1 MKKKILELLQNCP
14 DFISGQ
20 ELSERFG
27 VSRTAVWKVI
37 RQLEAEGYVIQAVR
51 NKGYRLT
58 AQPDL
63 LTEETIQNQIHTEWA
78 GQQLVVFS
86 ETDSTND
93 QAKKLAEEGAGQG
106 LLVVSDSQTA
116 GKGRRGRSW
125 ESRMGEGIFM
135 TLLLKPDIAPGNAS
149 MLTLVMALAVRA
161 GIRQVTGIDTQIKW
175 PNDIVCDGKKVCGI
189 LTEMSAQIDYINYI
203 VVGVGI
209 NVSNEV
215 FPEEVASTATSLYLL
230 TGVTCS
236 RAKLISEIM
245 AQFEIYYAQ
254 YLQTQDLSGLMNEYN
269 SHLVNRGRSV
279 RVLNPKREYT
289 GVAHGINQAGELLV
303 QTEDGI
309 MHVSSGEVSVRGV
322 YGIPLDMNQEEVV
335 LCGSSAYTKKY
346 YLNPDFQKIPQGI
359 QDELKLMCVLY
370 TEDVGGTLTLK
381 FDEDGD
387 LVFETAADEG
397 DLLYDEI
404 GSVLKM
410 KQLQNTKQELLESL
424 EMYYKVMHQLDA

>member
-125 ESRMGEGIFM
+125 ESRVGEGIFM
-135 TLLLKPDIAPGNAS
+135 TLLLKPVLHRQCVHVD
-149 MLTLVMALAVRA
+149 A
-161 GIRQVTGIDTQIKW
+161 G
-175 PNDIVCDGKKVCGI
+175 
-189 LTEMSAQIDYINYI
+189 
-203 VVGVGI
+203 
-209 NVSNEV
+209 
-215 FPEEVASTATSLYLL
+215 
-230 TGVTCS
+230 
-236 RAKLISEIM
+236 
-245 AQFEIYYAQ
+245 
-254 YLQTQDLSGLMNEYN
+254 
-269 SHLVNRGRSV
+269 
-279 RVLNPKREYT
+279 
-289 GVAHGINQAGELLV
+289 
-303 QTEDGI
+303 
-309 MHVSSGEVSVRGV
+309 
-322 YGIPLDMNQEEVV
+322 YGISGACRDP
-335 LCGSSAYTKKY
+335 S
-346 YLNPDFQKIPQGI
+346 
-359 QDELKLMCVLY
+359 
-370 TEDVGGTLTLK
+370 
-381 FDEDGD
+381 GD
-387 LVFETAADEG
+387 R
-397 DLLYDEI
+397 Y
-404 GSVLKM
+404 
-410 KQLQNTKQELLESL
+410 
-424 EMYYKVMHQLDA
+424 